1 MTESGL
7 ATFRIEKE
15 RWIRFQQL
23 AKDSNT
29 NASKLIIGFID
40 ACLDSRI
47 DVNDYTIVETK
58 SETSSSDI
66 DKYLDK
72 YLDAYID
79 KYLERRIDVLM
90 ENNLSNRLDRLPIEE
105 RVRASMESFIAPMQL
120 SIEELET
127 YTQSQFTAVREELK
141 KPSAIAR

>member
-66 DKYLDK
+66 DKYLD
-72 YLDAYID
+72 AHID
-79 KYLERRIDVLM
+79 KYLKGRIDILM
-90 ENNLSNRLDRLPIEE
+90 ENNLSNRLDILPIEE